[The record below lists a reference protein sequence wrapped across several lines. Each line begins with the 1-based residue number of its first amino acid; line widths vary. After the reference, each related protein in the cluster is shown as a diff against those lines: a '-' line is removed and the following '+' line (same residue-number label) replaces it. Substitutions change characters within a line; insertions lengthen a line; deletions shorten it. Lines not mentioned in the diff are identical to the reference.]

1 MFVINSKSKNFILN
15 NSILVNNKNFY
26 GHTND
31 KQIKK
36 SFGCLNSL
44 FNQNFIIFN
53 SSTFFYFQRPNSL
66 QN

>member
-1 MFVINSKSKNFILN
+1 MFVINSKSKNFYI
-15 NSILVNNKNFY
+15 
-26 GHTND
+26 HTND

-36 SFGCLNSL
+36 SFEYLNSL
-44 FNQNFIIFN
+44 FNQNFITFN